1 MLGNSNMGEQFV
13 QNYVNYVNQNIL
25 ISLIYLQKLI
35 LIGGHE
41 YRRPGYAE
49 IRKKAL

>member
-1 MLGNSNMGEQFV
+1 MFGNSNMGEQFV
-13 QNYVNYVNQNIL
+13 QNYVNQNIL